1 MTTTLDSPPN
11 KKPRLESKKSDVVA
25 PSDALPDEDT
35 AAPISA
41 AAGAHAKPFSAQ
53 FNPQP
58 AIKANKGKGKAKVED
73 DQDAGEFH
81 ATLAKLDE
89 GGKSP
94 SSSIEIPGQTYASRH
109 LRSSCSEMTSMG
121 AAFRGWSE
129 GSGMSHRVVGAGWA
143 LGCGGGSSVREAHQ
157 FGVRLTP

>member
-94 SSSIEIPGQTYASRH
+94 SSSVEIPGQTYASRH

-121 AAFRGWSE
+121 AAFGVGPRVRGCHVGLWGRGGLLAVGE
-129 GSGMSHRVVGAGWA
+129 GQV
-143 LGCGGGSSVREAHQ
+143 
-157 FGVRLTP
+157 